1 MIYTITLNPTIDYIV
16 TVPQLTLGHSHHM
29 QDELITPGGKGIM
42 VSRVLK
48 ALGIPSIALGFRGGF
63 TGDFVRDY
71 MEELNILNQFTIIKE
86 RTRINLVLKSDQDTE
101 ISDYGPSATD
111 EEVARF
117 MKGFED
123 ISTQDFVVMSGS
135 KLPSMPKD
143 FYEQLI
149 RSLHEEGVPFACDI
163 TKDELRNSL
172 QYHPLVVKPNQK
184 EVGEFFGRTFTTW
197 QEVIPYGKQLVEL
210 GAQHAIV
217 SLGGDGA
224 LLFTPNEVIY
234 APPLSGEVANPVG
247 AGDSM
252 VAGFVGTFI
261 RTGDASEAFR
271 VAVAAGTAT
280 AFSPDIATTEEI
292 EAQLGRVVLEIIE

>member
-29 QDELITPGGKGIM
+29 QNELITPGGKGIM

-71 MEELNILNQFTIIKE
+71 MEELNILNQFTVIKE

-149 RSLHEEGVPFACDI
+149 RSLHKEGVPFACDI
-163 TKDELRNSL
+163 TK
-172 QYHPLVVKPNQK
+172 
-184 EVGEFFGRTFTTW
+184 
-197 QEVIPYGKQLVEL
+197 
-210 GAQHAIV
+210 
-217 SLGGDGA
+217 
-224 LLFTPNEVIY
+224 
-234 APPLSGEVANPVG
+234 
-247 AGDSM
+247 
-252 VAGFVGTFI
+252 
-261 RTGDASEAFR
+261 
-271 VAVAAGTAT
+271 
-280 AFSPDIATTEEI
+280 
-292 EAQLGRVVLEIIE
+292 

>member
-16 TVPQLTLGHSHHM
+16 TVPHLNLGHSHHM
-29 QDELITPGGKGIM
+29 EEELITPGGKGIM

-71 MEELNILNQFTIIKE
+71 LEEMQIINQFTVIKE

-101 ISDYGPSATD
+101 ISDYGPAATD
-111 EEVARF
+111 EEVAVF
-117 MKGFED
+117 MKCFED
-123 ISTQDFVVMSGS
+123 ISTQDFVVLSGS

-143 FYEQLI
+143 FYERLI

-184 EVGEFFGRTFTTW
+184 EVGELFGRTFATW

-210 GAQHAIV
+210 DAQHAIV

-224 LLFTPNEVIY
+224 LLFTPQEVIY
-234 APPLSGEVANPVG
+234 APPLSGKVANPVG

-292 EAQLGRVVLEIIE
+292 EAQLGRVVLEKIE

>member
-16 TVPQLTLGHSHHM
+16 NVPQLTLGHSHHM
-29 QDELITPGGKGIM
+29 QDELIRPGGKGIL

-48 ALGIPSIALGFRGGF
+48 ELGIPSIALGFRGGF
-63 TGDFVRDY
+63 TGEFVRDY
-71 MEELNILNQFTIIKE
+71 LEGLNILNQFTVIKE

-123 ISTQDFVVMSGS
+123 ISSQDFVVLSGS

-149 RSLHEEGVPFACDI
+149 HSLHEEDVPFACDI

-197 QEVIPYGKQLVEL
+197 QEVVPYGKQLVEL

-234 APPLSGEVANPVG
+234 APPLSGEVVNPVG

-252 VAGFVGTFI
+252 VAGFVGTFL
-261 RTGDASEAFR
+261 RTGNASEAFR
-271 VAVAAGTAT
+271 VAVACGTAT
-280 AFSPDIATTEEI
+280 AFSRDIATATEI
-292 EAQLGRVVLEIIE
+292 EAQLGRVVLEKIE

>member
-16 TVPQLTLGHSHHM
+16 TVPQLTLGKSHHM

-71 MEELNILNQFTIIKE
+71 MEELNILNQFTVIKE

-111 EEVARF
+111 DEVAHF
-117 MKGFED
+117 LKGFED

-149 RSLHEEGVPFACDI
+149 RSLHKEGVPFACDI

-184 EVGEFFGRTFTTW
+184 EVGEFFGRTFSTW

-234 APPLSGEVANPVG
+234 APPLSGKVANPVG

-261 RTGDASEAFR
+261 RTGDAKEAFR

-280 AFSPDIATTEEI
+280 AFSPDIATGPEI
-292 EAQLGRVVLEIIE
+292 EAQLGRVVLERIE